1 MHLVTG
7 ATGIVGSHV
16 LLECAARG
24 PVRALY
30 RRDSDRS
37 IVERIFR
44 HYRADADTLLTAVEW
59 FPADLLDVDG
69 MNAAMRDVRHVYH
82 TAAVVSFAPGDAA
95 RMHQVN
101 VTGTAN
107 VVNAALENQVQRL
120 CHVSSTAA
128 IGTAPEG
135 QPRDESLPW
144 NEDKRD
150 SAYSL
155 SKYAAELEVQRGV
168 AEGLD
173 AVLVNPCVI
182 IGPGQSG
189 RSSMTLVERLRKGT
203 RWYPPGSNAIVDAR
217 DVAQC
222 MLALMERGVNGERY
236 LLVGENIS
244 YQRLFSLLANAFGN
258 PAPSRPLRP
267 WMLEVGWRLE
277 ELRSTLLGSTPFIT
291 RATAHSAIIQRSYN
305 AAKVQALLQHRPR
318 TAEETVANVA
328 AYMNGVRAY

>member
-59 FPADLLDVDG
+59 VQGDVLDVDALQ
-69 MNAAMRDVRHVYH
+69 AAMRGVRQVYH
-82 TAAVVSFAPGDAA
+82 TAAVVSFAPGDAGTMQ
-95 RMHQVN
+95 RVN
-101 VTGTAN
+101 ADGTAN
-107 VVNAALENQVQRL
+107 VVNVALECGVHRL

-128 IGTAPEG
+128 IGDAPSGVMRHEA
-135 QPRDESLPW
+135 LPW
-144 NEDKRD
+144 NADKHT

-155 SKYAAELEVQRGV
+155 SKYAAELEVQRGI

-173 AVLVNPCVI
+173 AVMVNPCVI
-182 IGPGQSG
+182 IGPGLFG
-189 RSSMTLVERLRKGT
+189 RSSMTLVERLQQGT
-203 RWYPPGSNAIVDAR
+203 RFYAPGSNAVVDAR

-222 MLALMERGVNGERY
+222 MLAVTEQAPTGERF
-236 LLVGENIS
+236 LLVGENLS
-244 YQRLFSLLANAFGN
+244 YQRLFTLLANAFDKD
-258 PAPSRPLRP
+258 APSIPLRR
-267 WMLEVGWRLE
+267 WMLNMGWRVE
-277 ELRSTLLGSTPFIT
+277 RSRSLLTGSTPFIT
-291 RATAHSAIIQRSYN
+291 RDTAHSALTERSYSS
-305 AAKVQALLQHRPR
+305 AKVEALLGHRFR
-318 TAEETVANVA
+318 TAEEMVANVA
-328 AYMNGVRAY
+328 AFVRNGKAY